1 MRSPLNLITSLFCLL
16 CLLTTTL
23 ARAEN
28 RIMSGESVSSDGDNL
43 KLEIRFEQPMNYIS
57 HFPEK
62 SGKELD
68 IKLRPIA
75 STALGTIQSSIED
88 AITPEKFSGSPVT
101 DIRYEQD
108 EVGNGQLSIQFKSEY
123 EYTVQSSNDH
133 LSIIVTLL
141 HVLKKPDGQQTN
153 SAPGAAVSNQPA
165 VSVDS
170 GLPIYVINLQTD
182 DNYLDPEKQPV
193 LKNFRR
199 NYEIFTIQSKQGR
212 KTLYQLRLGYF
223 HSLKLAK
230 EDVKRLKPFYP
241 QAWVDK
247 VSPDRRQIAEN
258 WFFEK
263 SISRLSRSSAT
274 APAPKLGGVM
284 PSVPGTSL
292 STTTAKPATTTKPA
306 TKTAETPAT
315 APKAKTT
322 KSAPAEEVA
331 VSNTKQAKLLE
342 IAKQAM
348 ISKDYRKAVNYL
360 THILQGPN
368 SAEHKQAQELL
379 GLARERQGLPAQAVA
394 EYEKYL
400 QLYPS
405 GSDSDRVRQR
415 LNGLLTARAK
425 PNAKLSQVAAAPKP
439 AGPAP
444 AWNIFGSFSQFY
456 RNQQATN
463 LDQTVTT
470 DNSLSSD
477 LVVSARRRGSEWNQ
491 RIDFAGNHRYDF
503 LADTNASN
511 GTIYSMF
518 YELAQKSDDFSMRI
532 GRQTHNS
539 DGVLG
544 RFDGVILNKRIGH
557 HKKVSF
563 LAGYPVD
570 IFFRDSVNTNRQFYA
585 GSLKFESVIKNLDTK
600 FYYITQSNFGITDR
614 QAIGNETQYVD
625 TSKTLFFVTDYDVF
639 YKKLNQLTFVGNWRN
654 KQNSSLNIVADY
666 RNSPLLT
673 TNNALIGQPGVTTL
687 EQLRQ
692 TFSLTEVEQLALDR
706 TGSFKSLTVSAS
718 TQLSPRYQ
726 LNADVTAS
734 KLEGTPASGGVD
746 ATQGTGTLFYYNLA
760 LVGTNMVSSNDV
772 SIAGLR
778 YNTDITSHTI
788 SANFSTRL
796 NLSKTWRINPRM
808 SIDWRSNDDGSKRTT
823 YTPRL
828 VLQYRA
834 ARTWRFEMEFGY
846 QKTVSNPSTTNFSDQ
861 NYYGYFGYIHD
872 F

>member
-1 MRSPLNLITSLFCLL
+1 MRSPLNLISLLFCLL
-16 CLLTTTL
+16 CLLATSS

-28 RIMSGESVSSDGDNL
+28 RVLSGESVASDGNNL
-43 KLEIRFEQPMNYIS
+43 KLEIRFEQPMNYVS

-68 IKLRPIA
+68 IKLRPIS
-75 STALGTIQSSIED
+75 STALGLIQSSIED
-88 AITPEKFSGSPVT
+88 VISPEKFSGSPIV

-108 EVGNGQLSIQFKSEY
+108 EVGNGDLTIQFKSEY
-123 EYTVQSSNDH
+123 AYTVESSTDH

-141 HVLKKPDGQQTN
+141 NVLNKQEPAKGTSQSP
-153 SAPGAAVSNQPA
+153 AAQAPA

-182 DNYLDPEKQPV
+182 DSYLDPEKQPV
-193 LKNFRR
+193 LRNFRR
-199 NYEIFTIQSKQGR
+199 RYEIFTIQSKQGR

-247 VSPDRRQIAEN
+247 VSPEHRQVAEN

-263 SISRLSRSSAT
+263 SLSRLSRAGVT
-274 APAPKLGGVM
+274 PPVPPVPGGVL
-284 PSVPGTSL
+284 PSTKTTPA
-292 STTTAKPATTTKPA
+292 TTAKPATEVSQPKTTTTA
-306 TKTAETPAT
+306 KTAPAT
-315 APKAKTT
+315 APV
-322 KSAPAEEVA
+322 SGAETA

-379 GLARERQGLPAQAVA
+379 GLARERQGLPAQAAA

-400 QLYPS
+400 QMYPT
-405 GSDSDRVRQR
+405 GADSDRVRQR
-415 LNGLLTARAK
+415 LNGLLTARAQ
-425 PNAKLSQVAAAPKP
+425 PNAKLSQVASAPKP
-439 AGPAP
+439 VGPAP
-444 AWNIFGSFSQFY
+444 EWNMFGSFTQFY

-463 LDQTVTT
+463 VDQTVTT
-470 DNSLSSD
+470 DNSLSTD
-477 LVVSARRRGSEWNQ
+477 LIVSARRRGPEWNQ

-518 YELAQKSDDFSMRI
+518 YELAQKSDDFSMRL

-544 RFDGVILNKRIGH
+544 RFDGVIFNKRIGH
-557 HKKVSF
+557 HKKVSL

-570 IFFRDSVNTNRQFYA
+570 IFLRDSVNTNRQFYA
-585 GSLKFESVIKNLDTK
+585 GSIKFESVVKNLDTK
-600 FYYITQSNFGITDR
+600 FYYISQSNYGMTDR

-625 TSKTLFFVTDYDVF
+625 SGKTLFFITDYDTF
-639 YKKLNQLTFVGNWRN
+639 YKKLNQFTFVGNWRN
-654 KQNSSLNIVADY
+654 KKNSSLNIVADY

-673 TNNALIGQPGVTTL
+673 TNNALIGQTSTTL

-692 TFSLTEVEQLALDR
+692 TFSLDQVQQLAQDR

-726 LNADVTAS
+726 LNGDMTAS

-746 ATQGTGTLFYYNLA
+746 ATEGTDVLYYYNLA
-760 LVGTNMVSSNDV
+760 LVGTNMLSSNDV

-778 YNTDITSHTI
+778 YNTDVTSHTI

-796 NLSKTWRINPRM
+796 NSGKKWRFNPRM
-808 SIDWRSNDDGSKRTT
+808 SIDWRSNDDGTKRTT

-834 ARTWRFEMEFGY
+834 TRTWRFEMEFGY
-846 QKTVSNPSTTNFSDQ
+846 QKTVSDPPTTNFSDQ